1 MGNKQGKDDGNDAAS
16 DRLLPENARLLRK
29 TEQEAEQKLR
39 KPTERRLL
47 ILSSSYWGARR
58 AKRCKAEPPTTV
70 PALLERLALSQYAEA
85 VAANGWTELQTL
97 LELSEAPAEPP
108 TTPPTSKLFEQAKA
122 LMKVGHARRLADMTA
137 QLAAAVRARKQ

>member
-1 MGNKQGKDDGNDAAS
+1 MA
-16 DRLLPENARLLRK
+16 EERLLRAK
-29 TEQEAEQKLR
+29 KL
-39 KPTERRLL
+39 
-47 ILSSSYWGARR
+47 
-58 AKRCKAEPPTTV
+58 AKLCGLKDLTYTPPTTV

>member
-1 MGNKQGKDDGNDAAS
+1 MWRAAE
-16 DRLLPENARLLRK
+16 LPASVVPEVRF
-29 TEQEAEQKLR
+29 
-39 KPTERRLL
+39 
-47 ILSSSYWGARR
+47 GAS
-58 AKRCKAEPPTTV
+58 AKFPEPPTTV

>member
-1 MGNKQGKDDGNDAAS
+1 MRLARALL
-16 DRLLPENARLLRK
+16 RLLAAAHSW
-29 TEQEAEQKLR
+29 AEL
-39 KPTERRLL
+39 
-47 ILSSSYWGARR
+47 
-58 AKRCKAEPPTTV
+58 